1 MEQHQTKDFQL
12 MQSAKSEPGYLIL
25 DPTIPAGANDAL
37 ENQSNEW
44 KEFLSNS
51 HSSTGNAEIHS
62 TDPVHEITISEAT
75 QRHNNNTEQL
85 VTDCKDNG
93 NDDGVKLKKELQVS
107 VMLCYKNQTENVEK
121 IMTFAS
127 EEGIKDSEFLS
138 FPTMFTCKNEKKILQ
153 RGI

>member
-1 MEQHQTKDFQL
+1 
-12 MQSAKSEPGYLIL
+12 MQSVKSEPGYLIL

-62 TDPVHEITISEAT
+62 TDPVYEITISEAT
-75 QRHNNNTEQL
+75 QRHTNNTEQL
-85 VTDCKDNG
+85 VTGWKDNG

-107 VMLCYKNQTENVEK
+107 QMFCYKNQT
-121 IMTFAS
+121 
-127 EEGIKDSEFLS
+127 
-138 FPTMFTCKNEKKILQ
+138 
-153 RGI
+153 

>member
-1 MEQHQTKDFQL
+1 

-62 TDPVHEITISEAT
+62 ADPVHGITISWVT
-75 QRHNNNTEQL
+75 QRHDNNTEQL

-93 NDDGVKLKKELQVS
+93 NDDGGKLKKELQVS
-107 VMLCYKNQTENVEK
+107 QMLCYKNQT
-121 IMTFAS
+121 
-127 EEGIKDSEFLS
+127 
-138 FPTMFTCKNEKKILQ
+138 
-153 RGI
+153 